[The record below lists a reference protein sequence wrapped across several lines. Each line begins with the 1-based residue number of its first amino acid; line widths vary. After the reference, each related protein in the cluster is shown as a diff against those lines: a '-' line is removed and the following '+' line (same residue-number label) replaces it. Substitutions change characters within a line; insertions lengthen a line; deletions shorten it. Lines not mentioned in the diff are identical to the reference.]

1 MKNKHFTKS
10 EDSFKL
16 EYCASVV
23 RIGELKPIEGSDF
36 LAKTL
41 VNGFSIVVRKDEFTE
56 GELAFYAPIET
67 QLNEDFLKAN
77 NLFDLSNYDKNANA
91 VEVAKNKVQIE
102 SLKGKLE
109 RLKKEGNEEEV
120 EATERALEDLQ
131 NATRGMCGFFTHTRR
146 VKLINLRKTP
156 SMGFLFKLTTLMKW
170 KPELADVNMDE
181 IEGEDFDTVDG
192 ELFIKAYVPYVP
204 ESNRRGGRRN
214 RTIKNKQFELL
225 EEGQYTTHYDTQ
237 QLNRSMNRF
246 DPDTEVAISVK
257 IHGSLGQYSRV
268 LVRRPHD
275 FGNKLFNKVY
285 RWIVPEKWQKMDRNY
300 EFVYGSH
307 RVIKNKDINPAADNG
322 GFYGTDIW
330 EKYVPILKPY
340 IEDGMVVYGEIFG
353 YIDNEKMVQKEYDY
367 GCEPGTSRYM
377 PYRIYQ
383 NNPDGTKREWEVT
396 EVRDWTLDL
405 IEKHPELKEHLFP
418 IDIIYVG
425 KLGDLY
431 QKVDRETHWHEN
443 VLEEM
448 KKEKL
453 FFMEKNEPL
462 CKYHKVPREGIVIRI
477 MNDPIAEAFKLK
489 CLNFLKRERDLVTEG
504 EVDVEMA
511 ENFM

>member
-1 MKNKHFTKS
+1 M
-10 EDSFKL
+10 
-16 EYCASVV
+16 
-23 RIGELKPIEGSDF
+23 
-36 LAKTL
+36 
-41 VNGFSIVVRKDEFTE
+41 
-56 GELAFYAPIET
+56 
-67 QLNEDFLKAN
+67 
-77 NLFDLSNYDKNANA
+77 
-91 VEVAKNKVQIE
+91 
-102 SLKGKLE
+102 
-109 RLKKEGNEEEV
+109 
-120 EATERALEDLQ
+120 
-131 NATRGMCGFFTHTRR
+131 
-146 VKLINLRKTP
+146 
-156 SMGFLFKLTTLMKW
+156 
-170 KPELADVNMDE
+170 
-181 IEGEDFDTVDG
+181 
-192 ELFIKAYVPYVP
+192 
-204 ESNRRGGRRN
+204 
-214 RTIKNKQFELL
+214 
-225 EEGQYTTHYDTQ
+225 
-237 QLNRSMNRF
+237 
-246 DPDTEVAISVK
+246 
-257 IHGSLGQYSRV
+257 

-462 CKYHKVPREGIVIRI
+462 CKYHKVPRDGIVIRI
-477 MNDPIAEAFKLK
+477 MKDPIAEAFKLK